1 MNINAPLSIRRRMGL
16 EIFRRLENERTE
28 EHQLKQLFWECT
40 LRCNLHCRHC
50 GSDCKK
56 IAGHPDMPKEDF
68 LRVLDS
74 VSAQNDPH
82 KIFVIITGGEPLMRK
97 DLEECGRAIYERGF
111 PWGMVTNGLYMT
123 RERLNGLL
131 DAGLHTA
138 TVSLD
143 GFATDHNWMRGNPQ
157 SFERAVEA
165 IKLMVQVPD
174 FVFDVVTCVNKHSY
188 MRLEELKDFLISLG
202 VKGWRLF
209 TIFPVGRAAKDPE
222 LQLSNEEF
230 RGVMEFIR
238 KSRKEGR
245 IHVSYGCEGFL
256 GNYEAEVRDTFF
268 ACRAGISVGSVL
280 YTDSGGEFVSQMM
293 RDGWVDTKKLIFND
307 IDGEAN
313 GGTFKSDSVC
323 MKDMES
329 KQIKKGDGNWYL
341 GTYEYNMEIKLSKE
355 DK

>member
-1 MNINAPLSIRRRMGL
+1 
-16 EIFRRLENERTE
+16 
-28 EHQLKQLFWECT
+28 
-40 LRCNLHCRHC
+40 
-50 GSDCKK
+50 
-56 IAGHPDMPKEDF
+56 MPKEDF

-82 KIFVIITGGEPLMRK
+82 KVFVIITGGEPLMRK

-165 IKLMVQVPD
+165 IKLMVQVSD

-209 TIFPVGRAAKDPE
+209 TIFPVGRAAKEPE

-256 GNYEAEVRDTFF
+256 GNYEAEVRDTFSL
-268 ACRAGISVGSVL
+268 AGREHRSVQFLLMERFLLVPVFVPIIIREIFMRMILWKYGII
-280 YTDSGGEFVSQMM
+280 DS
-293 RDGWVDTKKLIFND
+293 DLIVT
-307 IDGEAN
+307 AN
-313 GGTFKSDSVC
+313 G
-323 MKDMES
+323 
-329 KQIKKGDGNWYL
+329 
-341 GTYEYNMEIKLSKE
+341 
-355 DK
+355 

>member
-138 TVSLD
+138 TFSLD

-165 IKLMVQVPD
+165 IKVMALVPD

-245 IHVSYGCEGFL
+245 IHVSYG
-256 GNYEAEVRDTFF
+256 
-268 ACRAGISVGSVL
+268 
-280 YTDSGGEFVSQMM
+280 
-293 RDGWVDTKKLIFND
+293 
-307 IDGEAN
+307 
-313 GGTFKSDSVC
+313 
-323 MKDMES
+323 
-329 KQIKKGDGNWYL
+329 
-341 GTYEYNMEIKLSKE
+341 
-355 DK
+355 

>member
-131 DAGLHTA
+131 DAGL
-138 TVSLD
+138 L
-143 GFATDHNWMRGNPQ
+143 R
-157 SFERAVEA
+157 
-165 IKLMVQVPD
+165 
-174 FVFDVVTCVNKHSY
+174 
-188 MRLEELKDFLISLG
+188 
-202 VKGWRLF
+202 
-209 TIFPVGRAAKDPE
+209 
-222 LQLSNEEF
+222 
-230 RGVMEFIR
+230 
-238 KSRKEGR
+238 
-245 IHVSYGCEGFL
+245 
-256 GNYEAEVRDTFF
+256 
-268 ACRAGISVGSVL
+268 SVL
-280 YTDSGGEFVSQMM
+280 TVLRRIITGCGATRKV
-293 RDGWVDTKKLIFND
+293 L
-307 IDGEAN
+307 N
-313 GGTFKSDSVC
+313 GLLKRSS
-323 MKDMES
+323 
-329 KQIKKGDGNWYL
+329 
-341 GTYEYNMEIKLSKE
+341 
-355 DK
+355 